1 MNYENNA
8 SPELVAR
15 RKKKLQQL
23 TGRHQ
28 SIVQIEP
35 FLSATNE
42 EEATKN
48 AQMIKK
54 SDQIKKISGT
64 RPNAYQV
71 DDEKGENNT
80 KINVLNKKFGEETKV
95 ETVLPYVLNVN
106 GEEDAVEKGKQLRS
120 MEKAHK
126 RMGED

>member
-1 MNYENNA
+1 MNFESST
-8 SPELVAR
+8 SPEMMAR

-35 FLSATNE
+35 FLNASNE
-42 EEATKN
+42 EEATRN
-48 AQMIKK
+48 AQMIHK
-54 SDQIKKISGT
+54 SDQIKKISGS
-64 RPNAYQV
+64 RPSAYQV
-71 DDEKGENNT
+71 DDDKGENAH
-80 KINVLNKKFGEETKV
+80 KINVLNKKFGDEQKV
-95 ETVLPYVLNVN
+95 ESVLPYVLNVD

-126 RMGED
+126 RMGEN